1 MPFFFTPHRYHNP
14 ALPQDPCLHG
24 EENPFTTFHM
34 STFAETIMDDL
45 KTAMKAKDT
54 VALTTLRAL
63 KTALTNAAI
72 ESGNKDNVISAADA
86 LAIVR
91 KQIKQRQDSIEQ
103 FEKAARPELAENE
116 KVEIL
121 VLEKY
126 LPAAMSAEDIST
138 IVADAVAETGA
149 TTRADMGKVM
159 GIVQAKIAGRADGKT
174 LSQEVMKHLS

>member
-1 MPFFFTPHRYHNP
+1 
-14 ALPQDPCLHG
+14 
-24 EENPFTTFHM
+24 M

-91 KQIKQRQDSIEQ
+91 KQIKQRPAPSSP
-103 FEKAARPELAENE
+103 KMKRSRSSSSKNTSPRP
-116 KVEIL
+116 
-121 VLEKY
+121 
-126 LPAAMSAEDIST
+126 
-138 IVADAVAETGA
+138 
-149 TTRADMGKVM
+149 
-159 GIVQAKIAGRADGKT
+159 
-174 LSQEVMKHLS
+174 

>member
-1 MPFFFTPHRYHNP
+1 
-14 ALPQDPCLHG
+14 
-24 EENPFTTFHM
+24 M
-34 STFAETIMDDL
+34 STFAETVMDHL
-45 KTAMKAKDT
+45 KTAMKARDT

-63 KTALTNAAI
+63 KTALTTAAI
-72 ESGNKDNVISAADA
+72 ESGNKDNVISDADA

-103 FEKAARPELAENE
+103 FEKADRPELAENE
-116 KVEIL
+116 KVEIT

-126 LPAAMSAEDIST
+126 LPAAMSAQDISA
-138 IVADAVAETGA
+138 IVTDAVAETGA

-159 GIVQAKIAGRADGKT
+159 AIVQAKVAGRADGKT